1 MPEKGGIRGLQ
12 RIQDAE
18 PEGLMFPKEG
28 EPPVELV
35 LRDAEAF
42 TETFHRGSGA
52 EIFRKDAEEEEQA
65 VA

>member
-1 MPEKGGIRGLQ
+1 MPEKGGIRDVQG
-12 RIQDAE
+12 IQDAE
-18 PEGLMFPKEG
+18 PEDLMFPKEG

-35 LRDAEAF
+35 LCDAEAF

-52 EIFRKDAEEEEQA
+52 EIFRKDAQEEKQA